1 MKKVLILYGVLVVAI
16 AIFFFA
22 RGGSL
27 FNFSF
32 GGDSENTAKISNA
45 TAKVGNKTYKLIL
58 AKTDAEKVKGL
69 SERNSLPKDT
79 GMLFIFKDK
88 AKYGFW
94 MKNMKFPIDILY
106 ISDNK
111 IVEIVENAPAPSKDQ
126 TPSSLPVYKPGVAVN
141 YVLELNAN
149 EIKANKAKK
158 GDSIELKG
166 L

>member
-1 MKKVLILYGVLVVAI
+1 MKKVLILYGLLVLAI

-22 RGGSL
+22 RGGSF
-27 FNFSF
+27 FNFNF
-32 GGDSENTAKISNA
+32 NGNNNSEVSKA

-58 AKTDAEKVKGL
+58 AKTDSEKVKGL
-69 SERNSLPKDT
+69 SERDSLPKDQ

-88 AKYGFW
+88 AEYGFW

-111 IVEIVENAPAPSKDQ
+111 IVEIVENAPAPDKNTS
-126 TPSSLPVYKPGVAVN
+126 PSNLPVYKPAEAVN

-149 EIKANKAKK
+149 EVKENKVKK
-158 GDSIELKG
+158 GESVEFKG